1 MKKAIGYISYT
12 HGLDGKVK
20 VVPMINPQEFK
31 RVVLNSLD
39 GVKSAIFYKDNDE
52 YKNIQLIISAF
63 NGKAFICKLNNVDN
77 IEQVQFFL
85 KKEIFI
91 EVIDDD
97 YIEPEMLIGFTAVDS
112 KTKKDIGKVI
122 DYGDYGS
129 GMLIEIQLNQLD
141 SKKKL
146 NKQSTKSEF
155 YLCNRDFIKNI
166 DFDTQTIMIKVYT
179 AVE

>member
-1 MKKAIGYISYT
+1 MKKAIGYISYN

-20 VVPMINPQEFK
+20 VVPMINPEEFK
-31 RVVLNSLD
+31 QAVLSSLD
-39 GVKSAIFYKDNDE
+39 GLENAIFYKDNDE
-52 YKNIQLIISAF
+52 YKNIQLAISAF

-77 IEQVQFFL
+77 IEQAQFFL

-91 EVIDDD
+91 EVVDDD
-97 YIEPEMLIGFTAVDS
+97 YIEPEMLIGFTAVDNN
-112 KTKKDIGKVI
+112 TKKEIGKVI

-141 SKKKL
+141 NKKKP

-155 YLCNRDFIKNI
+155 YLCNRDFIKKI
-166 DFDTQTIMIKVYT
+166 DFDRHTICVKTY
-179 AVE
+179 ALAE

>member
-20 VVPMINPQEFK
+20 VVPMINPEEFK
-31 RVVLNSLD
+31 QVVLSSLD
-39 GVKSAIFYKDNDE
+39 GVENAIFYKDNDE
-52 YKNIQLIISAF
+52 YKNIQLSISAF
-63 NGKAFICKLNNVDN
+63 NGKTFICKLTNIDN
-77 IEQVQFFL
+77 IEQAQFFL
-85 KKEIFI
+85 KKEVFI
-91 EVIDDD
+91 EVNDDD
-97 YIEPEMLIGFTAVDS
+97 YIEPEMLIGFTAVDN

-141 SKKKL
+141 NKKKP

-155 YLCNRDFIKNI
+155 YLCNRDFIKKI
-166 DFDTQTIMIKVYT
+166 DFDRHTICVKTY
-179 AVE
+179 ALAE

>member
-1 MKKAIGYISYT
+1 MKKTIGYISYS

-20 VVPMINPQEFK
+20 VVPMINPEEFK
-31 RVVLNSLD
+31 QVVLSSLD
-39 GVKSAIFYKDNDE
+39 GVENAIFYKDNDE
-52 YKNIQLIISAF
+52 YKNIQLSISAF
-63 NGKAFICKLNNVDN
+63 NGKTFICKLTNIDN
-77 IEQVQFFL
+77 IEQAQFFL

-91 EVIDDD
+91 EVVDDD
-97 YIEPEMLIGFTAVDS
+97 YIEPEMLIGFTAVDN

-141 SKKKL
+141 NKKKP

-155 YLCNRDFIKNI
+155 YLCNRDFIKKI
-166 DFDTQTIMIKVYT
+166 DFDRHTICVKTY
-179 AVE
+179 ALAE

>member
-1 MKKAIGYISYT
+1 MHRQVALS
-12 HGLDGKVK
+12 
-20 VVPMINPQEFK
+20 
-31 RVVLNSLD
+31 SLD
-39 GVKSAIFYKDNDE
+39 GVENAIFYKDNDE
-52 YKNIQLIISAF
+52 YKNIQLSISAF
-63 NGKAFICKLNNVDN
+63 NGKTFICKLTNIDN
-77 IEQVQFFL
+77 IEQAQFFL

-91 EVIDDD
+91 EVVDDD

-141 SKKKL
+141 NKKKP

-155 YLCNRDFIKNI
+155 YLCNRDFIKKI
-166 DFDTQTIMIKVYT
+166 DFDRHTICVKTY
-179 AVE
+179 ALAE

>member
-1 MKKAIGYISYT
+1 
-12 HGLDGKVK
+12 
-20 VVPMINPQEFK
+20 
-31 RVVLNSLD
+31 
-39 GVKSAIFYKDNDE
+39 
-52 YKNIQLIISAF
+52 
-63 NGKAFICKLNNVDN
+63 
-77 IEQVQFFL
+77 
-85 KKEIFI
+85 
-91 EVIDDD
+91 
-97 YIEPEMLIGFTAVDS
+97 MLIGFTAVDS

>member
-20 VVPMINPQEFK
+20 VVPMINPEGFK
-31 RVVLNSLD
+31 QVVLSSLD
-39 GVKSAIFYKDNDE
+39 GVENAIFYKDNDE
-52 YKNIQLIISAF
+52 YKNIQLAISAF

-91 EVIDDD
+91 EVVDDD
-97 YIEPEMLIGFTAVDS
+97 YIEPEMLIGFTAVDN

-141 SKKKL
+141 NKKKP

-155 YLCNRDFIKNI
+155 YLCNRDFIKKI
-166 DFDTQTIMIKVYT
+166 DFDRHTICVKTY
-179 AVE
+179 ALAE

>member
-1 MKKAIGYISYT
+1 MKKTIGYISYS

-20 VVPMINPQEFK
+20 VVPMINPEEFK
-31 RVVLNSLD
+31 QVVLSSLD
-39 GVKSAIFYKDNDE
+39 GVENAIFYKDNDE
-52 YKNIQLIISAF
+52 YKNIQLSISAF
-63 NGKAFICKLNNVDN
+63 NGKTFICKLTNIDN
-77 IEQVQFFL
+77 IEQAQYFL

-91 EVIDDD
+91 DAEDDD
-97 YIEPEMLIGFTAVDS
+97 YINPEMLIGFTAVDN

-141 SKKKL
+141 NKKKP

-166 DFDTQTIMIKVYT
+166 DFDTQTIMIKLYT

>member
-20 VVPMINPQEFK
+20 VVPMINSEEFK
-31 RVVLNSLD
+31 QVVLKSLD
-39 GVKSAIFYKDNDE
+39 GVENAIFYKDNDE
-52 YKNIQLIISAF
+52 YKNIQLSISAF
-63 NGKAFICKLNNVDN
+63 NGKTFICKLTNIDN
-77 IEQVQFFL
+77 IEQAQYFL

-91 EVIDDD
+91 DAEDDD
-97 YIEPEMLIGFTAVDS
+97 YINPEMLIGFTAVDS

-141 SKKKL
+141 NKKKP

-155 YLCNRDFIKNI
+155 YLCNRDFIKKI
-166 DFDTQTIMIKVYT
+166 DFDRHTICVKTY
-179 AVE
+179 ALAE

>member
-20 VVPMINPQEFK
+20 IVPMINPEEFK
-31 RVVLNSLD
+31 QAVLSSLD

-52 YKNIQLIISAF
+52 YKNIQLSISAF
-63 NGKAFICKLNNVDN
+63 NGKAFICKLTNIDN
-77 IEQVQFFL
+77 IEQAQFFL
-85 KKEIFI
+85 KKEVFI
-91 EVIDDD
+91 EVNDDD
-97 YIEPEMLIGFTAVDS
+97 YIEPEMLIGFTAVDN

-141 SKKKL
+141 NKKKP

-155 YLCNRDFIKNI
+155 YLCNRDFIKKI
-166 DFDTQTIMIKVYT
+166 DFDRHTICVKTY
-179 AVE
+179 ALAE